1 MPLRKKGGEKIP
13 SIARKRG
20 NSFIA
25 VGWNRRGPYAVAT
38 HRMKG
43 IGTVKATFG
52 SKGGTIGIKR
62 KIAGKKYE
70 AGYNVSTKTVYVK
83 RARQRKRR
91 R

>member
-1 MPLRKKGGEKIP
+1 
-13 SIARKRG
+13 
-20 NSFIA
+20 
-25 VGWNRRGPYAVAT
+25 V
-38 HRMKG
+38 KG

-70 AGYNVSTKTVYVK
+70 AGYNVSTKTAYVK